1 MSECNEKEEL
11 KEQENFDKIYTQE
24 EVDKI
29 KELSILKTSCILS
42 LVFCIILGGL
52 FAYWMSILNTY
63 PDDTNILKYLNILKL
78 YDENYI
84 GDFDLET
91 AVDSSLI
98 GLVKGVE
105 DKYGGYISK
114 DNSTITGSKI
124 KTGNYQ
130 GIGITYD
137 ISNADKGFVELIEV
151 LENSPAGKAGLKV
164 GDRVTKIDNKVVSLQ
179 VIQEFSN
186 SVHLG
191 EKEKVVFEINS
202 EKDVEL
208 EIGLVKPQKVIY
220 EIQGKTGYLTILT
233 FVMDTV
239 SDFQD
244 AIDYLIENKVERI
257 VFDVRGNSGGD
268 VNAIVE
274 ILDYMLKD
282 CLLLTMENNKQE
294 TKSLYSDEIGV
305 LPENIDIVIL
315 VDNATASASEL
326 FTMVMQEQ
334 RDAIVMGQ
342 KTFGKSTVLTFFTFN
357 DGSMLAMST
366 GFYYPESGRYIEGE
380 GIEPDIL
387 LSDIDIR
394 LSAFEIIQR
403 Y

>member
-1 MSECNEKEEL
+1 
-11 KEQENFDKIYTQE
+11 
-24 EVDKI
+24 
-29 KELSILKTSCILS
+29 
-42 LVFCIILGGL
+42 
-52 FAYWMSILNTY
+52 
-63 PDDTNILKYLNILKL
+63 
-78 YDENYI
+78 
-84 GDFDLET
+84 
-91 AVDSSLI
+91 
-98 GLVKGVE
+98 
-105 DKYGGYISK
+105 
-114 DNSTITGSKI
+114 
-124 KTGNYQ
+124 
-130 GIGITYD
+130 
-137 ISNADKGFVELIEV
+137 
-151 LENSPAGKAGLKV
+151 
-164 GDRVTKIDNKVVSLQ
+164 
-179 VIQEFSN
+179 
-186 SVHLG
+186 
-191 EKEKVVFEINS
+191 
-202 EKDVEL
+202 
-208 EIGLVKPQKVIY
+208 
-220 EIQGKTGYLTILT
+220 
-233 FVMDTV
+233 
-239 SDFQD
+239 
-244 AIDYLIENKVERI
+244 
-257 VFDVRGNSGGD
+257 
-268 VNAIVE
+268 
-274 ILDYMLKD
+274 MLKD